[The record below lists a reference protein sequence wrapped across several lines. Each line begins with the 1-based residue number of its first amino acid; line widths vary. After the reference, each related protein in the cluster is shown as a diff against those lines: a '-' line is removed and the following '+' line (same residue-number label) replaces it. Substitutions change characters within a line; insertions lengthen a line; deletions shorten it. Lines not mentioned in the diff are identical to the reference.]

1 MIREDFPE
9 PETPVTQRN
18 VPSGNLTSIF
28 FRLFCLAPLTSINFP
43 LPFLRVCGTGIF
55 LAPLRYCPVIDFSQ
69 AIISSTVPAQTSSP
83 P

>member
-55 LAPLRYCPVIDFSQ
+55 LAPVIDFSQ